1 MKPIPKPWENAE
13 GYTDLTAYNGINNA
27 MKDKT
32 EMQKLISNLVGTIK
46 GVAQLAG
53 FEIVGRI
60 TFRYAKTGKEYR

>member
-1 MKPIPKPWENAE
+1 MTKPWENAE

-27 MKDKT
+27 MKEKT
-32 EMQKLISNLVGTIK
+32 ETQKLISNLVGTIK

-60 TFRYAKTGKEYR
+60 TFGDIKTGREHR